1 MANSDYTRGEM
12 KSTDHKET
20 FSGVMGTS
28 VYGAAAIIVILLFPI
43 LVFGANLAWP
53 ASLLAT
59 VVLGVVI
66 GVALK
71 FKAQWYALLVASAVV
86 LSLLIAL
93 VIGISKLIG

>member
-12 KSTDHKET
+12 KISGHKET
-20 FSGVMGTS
+20 YSGFMGMS
-28 VYGAAAIIVILLFPI
+28 VYGGAAIIVILLFPI
-43 LVFGANLAWP
+43 LVFGVNLAWP
-53 ASLLAT
+53 ASMLTT

-86 LSLLIAL
+86 LSLLIAII
-93 VIGISKLIG
+93 IGISKLIG